1 MTLFRIREVKRE
13 IRVLGVAARKATHK
27 GYTVVGVIFR
37 GGLYLDGVL
46 RAESESQDITGDVV
60 EMIVSSPHHPQ
71 VRIILLDGE
80 LLNGATADLSILSE
94 AVSRPVIAF
103 NPTGM
108 VAPREGAVE
117 RFEMGLSEGSVPVL
131 SLGIDR
137 AMAERIL
144 SKVSK
149 RRSMPEALK
158 IACLLVL
165 AVDKINQHNL

>member
-1 MTLFRIREVKRE
+1 MTLYRIREVKRE
-13 IRVLGVAARKATHK
+13 IRVLGVAARRATHK

-71 VRIILLDGE
+71 VRVILLD
-80 LLNGATADLSILSE
+80 GATADLAVLSE

-108 VAPREGAVE
+108 VAPREGVVE
-117 RFEMGLSEGSVPVL
+117 RFEMDLNEAPVPVL
-131 SLGIDR
+131 SLGIGR
-137 AMAERIL
+137 AVAERIF
-144 SKVSK
+144 SRVSK
-149 RRSMPEALK
+149 RRGVPEALRL
-158 IACLLVL
+158 ACLLVS
-165 AVDKINQHNL
+165 AVDKIDQHNL

>member
-13 IRVLGVAARKATHK
+13 IRVLGVAVQRATHK

-46 RAESESQDITGDVV
+46 KAESKSRDITGDVV
-60 EMIVSSPHHPQ
+60 EMIVSSPHYPQ
-71 VRIILLDGE
+71 VRVILLDGE
-80 LLNGATADLSILSE
+80 LLDGATADLAILSE
-94 AVSRPVIAF
+94 AASRPVIAF

-117 RFEMGLSEGSVPVL
+117 RFELDLNEGQVPVL

-137 AMAERIL
+137 VMVERIV
-144 SKVSK
+144 SRVSK
-149 RRSMPEALK
+149 RRGVPEALR
-158 IACLLVL
+158 IACILVS
-165 AVDKINQHNL
+165 AVGKIDQHNL